1 MKSKIIEGEIPWKSG
16 ENEGVYLVTTVIEG
30 PDFIFPFLSDR
41 IKELIK
47 REYGARVSVRA
58 SGGTQ
63 E

>member
-16 ENEGVYLVTTVIEG
+16 EEKGVYLVTAIIEG

-58 SGGTQ
+58 SGGKD
-63 E
+63 